1 MPATPI
7 HKEPSACESD
17 TLCSGLL
24 LNPMQSS
31 SSSAKPDQLTQTPGA
46 NTHRT
51 HALIR
56 STIFITPPNSMSRLY
71 LMPITY
77 WRISHYRVSYLLGG

>member
-1 MPATPI
+1 
-7 HKEPSACESD
+7 
-17 TLCSGLL
+17 
-24 LNPMQSS
+24 
-31 SSSAKPDQLTQTPGA
+31 
-46 NTHRT
+46 
-51 HALIR
+51 LIR